1 MLQVWCS
8 EGFCEFLK
16 LYVIPVQL
24 ILPRSLFTFGL
35 NINMLQGQRLS
46 IMKAKVKTIYHAIE
60 ISWEMYTFCI
70 PFVYK
75 IANIHIVYIL
85 YVFCIVYYTQYQL
98 VTIFQGTLK
107 SGFMLAAKAAWLFA
121 FF

>member
-1 MLQVWCS
+1 M
-8 EGFCEFLK
+8 
-16 LYVIPVQL
+16 
-24 ILPRSLFTFGL
+24 
-35 NINMLQGQRLS
+35 S

-85 YVFCIVYYTQYQL
+85 YVFCIVYYTQYHGNPISGNPKIWLYVSSQNCMA
-98 VTIFQGTLK
+98 VCIFLK
-107 SGFMLAAKAAWLFA
+107 SQRKDIDLLTATRKLIYPSNFNSHDVVPTDEQYS
-121 FF
+121 

>member
-1 MLQVWCS
+1 
-8 EGFCEFLK
+8 
-16 LYVIPVQL
+16 
-24 ILPRSLFTFGL
+24 
-35 NINMLQGQRLS
+35 MLQGQRMS

-85 YVFCIVYYTQYQL
+85 YVFCIVNHISGNPKIWLYVSSQNCMA
-98 VTIFQGTLK
+98 VCIFLK
-107 SGFMLAAKAAWLFA
+107 SQRKDTSDLLTATRKLIYPSNFNSHDVVPTDEQYS
-121 FF
+121 